1 VSCVCGFLAV
11 EATIRVQLW
20 FLVELDDLQTLIFVA
35 VQGGLTDTKF
45 CKSVGLVMKERTF

>member
-1 VSCVCGFLAV
+1 MSCVCGFLAV